1 MKQVNENEFKQKVL
15 EQKGLVFVDFYAD
28 WCGPCQML
36 KPVLEEVNEKYSE
49 INIVKVNVDDNA
61 NLCGEYGIY
70 SIPHV
75 LIFKEGK
82 LVDQFIGFRT
92 AAQITELIEKL
103 K

>member
-1 MKQVNENEFKQKVL
+1 MKQVNKNDFKQEVL

-36 KPVLEEVNEKYSE
+36 KPVLEKISEKTKE
-49 INIVKVNVDDNA
+49 IQIVKVNVDDNA

-75 LIFKEGK
+75 LIFKNG
-82 LVDQFIGFRT
+82 LVVDQFIGFRT
-92 AAQITELIEKL
+92 ENQIDEIIEKL

>member
-1 MKQVNENEFKQKVL
+1 MIQVNEKDFKQEVL
-15 EQKGLVFVDFYAD
+15 EQQGLVFVDFYAD

-36 KPVLEEVNEKYSE
+36 KPVLEEISE
-49 INIVKVNVDDNA
+49 NNKDIKIVKVNVDDNA

-75 LIFKEGK
+75 LIFKDGK
-82 LVDQFIGFRT
+82 IVEQFIGFRT
-92 AAQITELIEKL
+92 LSQITDLIETL